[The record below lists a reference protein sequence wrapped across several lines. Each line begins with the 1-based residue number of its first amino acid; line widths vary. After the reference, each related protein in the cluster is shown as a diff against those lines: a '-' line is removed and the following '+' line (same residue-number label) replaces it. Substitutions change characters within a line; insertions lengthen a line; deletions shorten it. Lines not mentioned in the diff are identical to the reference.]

1 MHSVLLDP
9 PSPDQ
14 LHSNF
19 AQAANGAAQAIKNF
33 SQLLEDSRTKEVMEN
48 AKQSRRENSE
58 GIIGWQVAEHEDWL
72 DVKQEDVNDDVDKEE
87 GDNADA
93 GDDASLTNVAA
104 AVDKFR
110 STHVGV
116 DVSMDKD
123 LVTVSRLHT
132 LIWAMLK
139 CESLFY
145 LCQLKLNS
153 KSSWKSPPKVI
164 IITVLTVKGNANFTN
179 RFLRQSEHGQNLMIL
194 HISLYV

>member
-19 AQAANGAAQAIKNF
+19 AQAANGAAQAIKHF

-58 GIIGWQVAEHEDWL
+58 GIIGWQVTEHEDWL
-72 DVKQEDVNDDVDKEE
+72 DVKQEDGNDDADKEE

-93 GDDASLTNVAA
+93 GDDASLSNVTAA
-104 AVDKFR
+104 LDKFR

-123 LVTVSRLHT
+123 SVTVSRLHALIPAT
-132 LIWAMLK
+132 LK
-139 CESLFY
+139 YESLFY
-145 LCQLKLNS
+145 LCQLKLIF
-153 KSSWKSPPKVI
+153 KSSWKSPPKAI
-164 IITVLTVKGNANFTN
+164 ILTVLTAKGNQSFTE
-179 RFLRQSEHGQNLMIL
+179 RFLRQSEHGQNPMI
-194 HISLYV
+194 